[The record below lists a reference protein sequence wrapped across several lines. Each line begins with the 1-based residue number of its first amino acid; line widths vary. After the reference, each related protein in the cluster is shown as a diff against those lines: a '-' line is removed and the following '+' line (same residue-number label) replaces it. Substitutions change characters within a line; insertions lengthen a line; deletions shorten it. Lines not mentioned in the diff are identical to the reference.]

1 MSKSKGSDHTDDML
15 EWENKQYT
23 PWEYAQEGK
32 LPPALK
38 AAGNSRLVAILFL
51 CQGGICVLLLAL
63 MVLNSSNIAADW
75 TELLIPAAYAV
86 ICFLVAVNYLKKWK
100 AKKLFKENSQA
111 HRKKRK

>member
-1 MSKSKGSDHTDDML
+1 MSKFKDSDHIDDMR

-32 LPPALK
+32 LPPVLK
-38 AAGNSRLVAILFL
+38 AAGNLGLAAILFL

-63 MVLNSSNIAADW
+63 IILNSSNLAADW

-86 ICFLVAVNYLKKWK
+86 ICFLVAVNYFVFVK
-100 AKKLFKENSQA
+100 
-111 HRKKRK
+111 